1 MDGDIGPL
9 PGLVEAAD
17 ILRNVN
23 GISFVYFDQSDVV
36 RHHLVQRIINAY
48 EENKSRQ
55 QQMPLALDE
64 QAGARAEERESPL
77 LEN

>member
-1 MDGDIGPL
+1 
-9 PGLVEAAD
+9 
-17 ILRNVN
+17 
-23 GISFVYFDQSDVV
+23 VYFDQSDVV

-64 QAGARAEERESPL
+64 QAGARAEERESTL